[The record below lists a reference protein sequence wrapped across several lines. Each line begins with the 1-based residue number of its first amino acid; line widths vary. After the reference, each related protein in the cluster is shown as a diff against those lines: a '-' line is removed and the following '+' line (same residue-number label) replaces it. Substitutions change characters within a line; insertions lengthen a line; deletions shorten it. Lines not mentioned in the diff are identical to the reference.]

1 MNCYSTIVSRPV
13 WLCPQ
18 CNVYYENCYIEGK
31 LTDEVQRKVMSYI
44 IQDVRCDRCKQTKM
58 ENLSMRCEC
67 VGNFQT
73 MVKRE
78 EVLKQFGVIETVARL
93 HQMVVLEEQLKWISL
108 NA

>member
-1 MNCYSTIVSRPV
+1 MF
-13 WLCPQ
+13 
-18 CNVYYENCYIEGK
+18 YENCYIEGK
-31 LTDEVQRKVMSYI
+31 LTDEVQRKIMSYI

-78 EVLKQFGVIETVARL
+78 EVLLQFGVIETVARL
-93 HQMVVLEEQLKWISL
+93 HQMVVLEEQLKWITL

>member
-1 MNCYSTIVSRPV
+1 MF
-13 WLCPQ
+13 
-18 CNVYYENCYIEGK
+18 YENCYIEGK
-31 LTDEVQRKVMSYI
+31 LTDEVQRKIMSYI

-93 HQMVVLEEQLKWISL
+93 HQMVVLEEQLKWITL